1 MSRIEEALEKAAGQR
16 SAPRQKE
23 TTGIVESSIKKTL
36 PETDAGV
43 AASAPPRRHVWP
55 SDAAPSAP
63 MKIDHPMLITYRD
76 PRSPISE
83 EFRKL
88 KTSLVTHA
96 REGDAQKTLMITSCL
111 SGEGKSVTAINLA
124 ITLAQEYDHTVL
136 LVDADLRKPSVHKY
150 FRLTPSLGLSD
161 CLSDDIDIG
170 AALIKTGIGKL
181 SILPAGREVEN
192 PAELVGSQRMKT
204 LVDEMRQRY
213 ADRFIIFD
221 CPPVLSVA
229 ETRSLSAMV
238 DGILFVV
245 KEGMVSRTHVMDA
258 LGAINEKKVLGIVYN
273 HIENESLKGRYH
285 YYYHGY

>member
-1 MSRIEEALEKAAGQR
+1 VSRIEKALEKAAEQR
-16 SAPRQKE
+16 GSREKDEP
-23 TTGIVESSIKKTL
+23 GIVEKSIKKKL
-36 PETDAGV
+36 PEESGEAYS
-43 AASAPPRRHVWP
+43 SAPVWTAEP
-55 SDAAPSAP
+55 AMD
-63 MKIDHPMLITYRD
+63 MKLDHPMLITYRD

-88 KTSLVTHA
+88 KSSLVTHA
-96 REGDAQKTLMITSCL
+96 REGNAKKALMITSCL

-150 FRLTPSLGLSD
+150 FRLTPKRGLAD
-161 CLSDDIDIG
+161 CLSEGSDIG
-170 AALIKTGIGKL
+170 PALIKTGIGRL

-192 PAELVGSQRMKT
+192 PAELLGSQRMKA
-204 LVDEMRQRY
+204 LVHEMRQRY
-213 ADRFIIFD
+213 PDRFIIFD

-229 ETRSLSAMV
+229 ETRSLSSFV

-245 KEGMVSRTHVMDA
+245 KEGMVSRTHVLDA
-258 LGAINEKKVLGIVYN
+258 LGAINEKKVLGIIYN
-273 HIENESLKGRYH
+273 HIENESLMGRYH

>member
-1 MSRIEEALEKAAGQR
+1 MSRIEKALEKATGQR
-16 SAPRQKE
+16 GGSREKDEA
-23 TTGIVESSIKKTL
+23 GIVEKSIRKSL
-36 PETDAGV
+36 PEDAGV
-43 AASAPPRRHVWP
+43 VSSTPSGSHRHVWP
-55 SDAAPSAP
+55 AEGAVE

-88 KTSLVTHA
+88 KTSLVTLA
-96 REGDAQKTLMITSCL
+96 REGDARRTLMITSCL

-124 ITLAQEYDHTVL
+124 ITLAREYDHTVL

-150 FRLTPSLGLSD
+150 FRLTPRLGLAD
-161 CLSDDIDIG
+161 CLADGADIG
-170 AALIKTGIGKL
+170 AALIKTGIGRL

-192 PAELVGSQRMKT
+192 PAELIGSQRMKT
-204 LVDEMRQRY
+204 LVQEMRRRY
-213 ADRFIIFD
+213 TDRIVIFD
-221 CPPVLSVA
+221 SPPVLSVA
-229 ETRSLSAMV
+229 ETRALSTLV

-245 KEGMVSRTHVMDA
+245 KEGMVSRTHVLDA
-258 LGAINEKKVLGIVYN
+258 LGAIQDKKVLGIVYN